1 MNDGLKQIAEEIY
14 KYQQTHEDWDSETAD
29 LPLDELQLEL
39 DCLDSWW
46 YTDDFDEAELRETM
60 KKAIDLADSINLY
73 EAYPYER
80 FIELSDEHTLWNIE
94 GHISEDAYSEQVEQ
108 ALYRF
113 EEETGVKA
121 FCLGRNGRH
130 VCVESTYANASR
142 LDELREKQRTIE
154 NEMVEFINS
163 HYLDYDNISKEEAK
177 NALER
182 FISEEELVPDELA
195 MKCEEYGLA
204 EIVPTGTETLTG
216 LENADISDGE
226 QFYGNADAIGISFG
240 AKDECLL
247 DENGDRF
254 SYELVF
260 DLKGK
265 LDYALRVNLLSNT
278 TAATE
283 HFTDTQLKKIFN
295 CDKMQQALKG
305 TGNVKK
311 DIERD

>member
-1 MNDGLKQIAEEIY
+1 MDENLEQIAEEIY
-14 KYQQTHEDWDSETAD
+14 NYHQAYEYWDSETAD
-29 LPLDELQLEL
+29 LPLDELQAEIDEL
-39 DCLDSWW
+39 DSFWDV
-46 YTDDFDEAELRETM
+46 DEFNEQELRDVIRKT
-60 KKAIDLADSINLY
+60 IDLADNTKLY
-73 EAYPYER
+73 EDY
-80 FIELSDEHTLWNIE
+80 IELSDEHTFWRIE
-94 GHISEDAYSEQVEQ
+94 GHISEDEYYAQVRN
-108 ALYRF
+108 ALSRF
-113 EEETGVKA
+113 EEETGTKA
-121 FCLGRNGRH
+121 YCLGRSGRH
-130 VCVESTYANASR
+130 VCVENTYANASR

-163 HYLDYDNISKEEAK
+163 HYLDYDNISKEEAE

-204 EIVPTGTETLTG
+204 EIVPIGTETLTG

-226 QFYGNADAIGISFG
+226 QFYGNADVIGISFG

-247 DENGDRF
+247 DDQGDRF

-260 DLKGK
+260 DLGGK

-283 HFTDTQLKKIFN
+283 HFTDAQLKKIFN

-305 TGNVKK
+305 MGNVKK